1 MSKKLIIITLS
12 LHLLKAIFDLLW
24 ISTERNNTFLW
35 KISPEQYFFAVFVI
49 IINSDDRQSW
59 IFTKP
64 IPLWNWVYYLL
75 SYLYICLNLYH
86 LNIIESMA
94 IFFFGMAIKKTKTDI
109 LWLSQ
114 NSHLHKSVILILD
127 FTSIFLKFRSIEA
140 ELRLSRVQKKT

>member
-1 MSKKLIIITLS
+1 
-12 LHLLKAIFDLLW
+12 
-24 ISTERNNTFLW
+24 
-35 KISPEQYFFAVFVI
+35 
-49 IINSDDRQSW
+49 
-59 IFTKP
+59 
-64 IPLWNWVYYLL
+64 
-75 SYLYICLNLYH
+75 
-86 LNIIESMA
+86 MA